1 MFLISFFVFI
11 VWKKAELIPTVYK
24 YLPKSK
30 VFSYNNEYLSIK

>member
-1 MFLISFFVFI
+1 MVR
-11 VWKKAELIPTVYK
+11 KKAELIPTVYK